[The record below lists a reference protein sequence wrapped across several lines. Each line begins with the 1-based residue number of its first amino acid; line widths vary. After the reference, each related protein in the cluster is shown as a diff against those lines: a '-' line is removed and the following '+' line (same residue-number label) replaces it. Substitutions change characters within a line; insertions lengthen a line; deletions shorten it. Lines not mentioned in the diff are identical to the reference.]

1 MELVFLPE
9 AELDIDRLYEFL
21 ILENPLAAKEA
32 MLAIDRGSQMLE
44 EFPELGKLMEDFSN
58 KRELFIPYG
67 KSVYVLRYCID
78 TENKKIV
85 VLRVWH
91 GREKRKEK

>member
-1 MELVFLPE
+1 MELVYLPE
-9 AELDIDRLYEFL
+9 AELDIERLYDFL
-21 ILENPLAAKEA
+21 ILENPVAAKEA
-32 MLAIDRGSQMLE
+32 MHAIDRGSQMLE
-44 EFPELGKLMEDFSN
+44 EFPELGKPMEDSSN

-67 KSVYVLRYCID
+67 KNVYVLRYCID
-78 TENKKIV
+78 SENEKIV

>member
-9 AELDIDRLYEFL
+9 AELDIDCLYDFL
-21 ILENPLAAKEA
+21 ILENPLATKEA
-32 MLAIDRGSQMLE
+32 MLAIDSGSQMLE
-44 EFPELGKLMEDFSN
+44 KFPELGKPMEDNSER
-58 KRELFIPYG
+58 RELFIPYG
-67 KSVYVLRYCID
+67 KSVYVLRYRID
-78 TENKKIV
+78 TENEMIV